1 MKMYKI
7 AVLDDY
13 QNVAL
18 ESADW
23 SVLRDRADIAVFQNH
38 LADPD
43 AVIER
48 LLPFD
53 VVCAMRERTPLPRHV
68 IERLPN
74 LKLIAS
80 TGPGNASIDV
90 AAAGERGIAVVHTGY
105 RPDPT
110 IELTWALILAS
121 ARHLVTESN
130 SVRSGGW
137 QQTVGTDL
145 RGKTLGVLG
154 LGRIGSQVARVGS
167 AFGMNLIAWSQNM
180 TPEAATAAGAILVS
194 KDQLFEQADILT
206 IHLVLSSRTRGLV
219 GAAELERMK
228 PTARLINASRG
239 PIVDEQALISV
250 LTNKH
255 IAGAAIDVFDD
266 EPLPPSHPFRTLD
279 NVLAT
284 PHIGYVSA
292 GLYKTFYED
301 TVSNIRTVARHPLVV
316 EGDGGMGNDPSCAAL
331 ALKAWKTQIDRADK
345 LFGALSSEEVL
356 REIAPGRNRVLYL
369 WGHLTAVHDAM
380 LPLLGL
386 RERLHPEFDVAF
398 ISNPDKSRAD
408 IPSHEQVRGA
418 WNVVNA
424 ELWKGFEKMSWN
436 DWVQRHAAVSE
447 EDFAKDAS
455 RNRFAVLLSR
465 TNHLSYHL
473 GQAVLALKSER
484 A

>member
-1 MKMYKI
+1 MPMKKYRV

-23 SVLRDRADIAVFQNH
+23 SIIRDRADVAVFQDH

-48 LLPFD
+48 LLSFD
-53 VVCAMRERTPLPRHV
+53 VVCVMRERTPLPRGV

-90 AAAGERGIAVVHTGY
+90 AAAGGHGIAVVHTGY

-121 ARHLVTESN
+121 VRHIVTESN

-137 QQTVGTDL
+137 QQAVGMDL

-154 LGRIGSQVARVGS
+154 LGRIGSQVARVGG
-167 AFGMNLIAWSQNM
+167 AFGMNLIAWSQNL

-194 KDQLFEQADILT
+194 RDQLFERADILT
-206 IHLVLSSRTRGLV
+206 IHVVLSSRTRGLV
-219 GAAELERMK
+219 GAAELEKMK
-228 PTARLINASRG
+228 PTAWLINASRG

-250 LTNKH
+250 LTHKR
-255 IAGAAIDVFDD
+255 IAGAAIDVFDI
-266 EPLPPSHPFRTLD
+266 EPLPPSHPFRRLD

-284 PHIGYVSA
+284 PHVGYVSH

-301 TVSNIRTVARHPLVV
+301 TVSNIRQWLDTH
-316 EGDGGMGNDPSCAAL
+316 
-331 ALKAWKTQIDRADK
+331 
-345 LFGALSSEEVL
+345 
-356 REIAPGRNRVLYL
+356 
-369 WGHLTAVHDAM
+369 
-380 LPLLGL
+380 
-386 RERLHPEFDVAF
+386 
-398 ISNPDKSRAD
+398 
-408 IPSHEQVRGA
+408 
-418 WNVVNA
+418 
-424 ELWKGFEKMSWN
+424 
-436 DWVQRHAAVSE
+436 
-447 EDFAKDAS
+447 
-455 RNRFAVLLSR
+455 
-465 TNHLSYHL
+465 
-473 GQAVLALKSER
+473 
-484 A
+484 